1 MDGTIAQPR
10 PYLALG
16 LRLAAAGALATMT
29 MLVKLAGTHGVHLLE
44 MLFWRQALTF
54 PLIIAIMYA
63 SRRLGDLRTKRP
75 GAHVRR
81 SVYGMTGMV
90 FVYGAVILLP
100 LAEATTISFTAPLFA
115 VMMSALLYGDK
126 VGAYRWSAVALGFA
140 GILIVMRPGGDMS
153 AVDPLGVL
161 VGLIAAFMVALI
173 SHQLQDLNRTESPWA
188 IVAWFTGLTAPVMAL
203 ALPFVGKS
211 HDLQTWGIIGAM
223 ALTGAT
229 GQILLT
235 SSLRY
240 GHAATIIV
248 MDYTAL
254 LWATFYGWQVFG
266 RLPPATLAFG
276 APLILAAGLVIAWRE
291 RTLARRAKAA
301 GTADA
306 PTG

>member
-10 PYLALG
+10 PFLALG
-16 LRLAAAGALATMT
+16 LRLAAAGALATMM
-29 MLVKLAGTHGVHLLE
+29 MLVKLAGTHDVHLLE

-54 PLIIAIMYA
+54 PLILAIMFA
-63 SRRLGDLRTKRP
+63 AKRLHELKTERP

-81 SVYGMTGMV
+81 SVYGITGMV
-90 FVYGAVILLP
+90 FVYGSVLLLP
-100 LAEATTISFTAPLFA
+100 LAEQATISFTAPLFA
-115 VMMSALLYGDK
+115 VLLSAFLFGEK
-126 VGAYRWSAVALGFA
+126 VGVYRWSAVALGFA
-140 GILIVMRPGGDMS
+140 GIVIVMRPGGDISM
-153 AVDPLGVL
+153 VNPLGVF
-161 VGLIAAFMVALI
+161 VGLVAAFLVALI
-173 SHQLQDLNRTESPWA
+173 SYQIQDLNRTESPWA

-203 ALPFVGKS
+203 ALPFVGKA
-211 HDLQTWGIIGAM
+211 HDLRTWGIIGAM
-223 ALTGAT
+223 SLAGAT

-291 RTLARRAKAA
+291 RSLARRAAS
-301 GTADA
+301 GTGEA